1 MKILLTGA
9 NGFLGSRLLEML
21 IVSHQVAVT
30 LRKNSKIYRIKNI
43 LESKKINMIYTDIIT
58 DEELEV
64 FFQTEKFDLI
74 VHCATDYGK
83 QKESFYK
90 VFDSNVLFPLKLL
103 EIGLKYGLKYF
114 INTDSYFNKKH
125 LTYNAL
131 PNYSKTKKLFLGYL
145 KEIGNNIIILNMRLE
160 HIYGPNDNDDKFIP
174 FLFNKLINNE
184 QISLTHGNQKR
195 DLIYLDD
202 VVDSYVKVI
211 SILEKIQRP
220 YFHDLE
226 IGSGK
231 SIELREFIEIMKTTL
246 KSTSILDY
254 GAIDYRDDEIMNSY
268 ANDSLP
274 NITLPYGIECSFRN
288 VKQGI
293 YEMLQI
299 QQKVLKEKNAQ

>member
-21 IVSHQVAVT
+21 IINNIITIT
-30 LRKNSKIYRIKNI
+30 LRKKSNTNRIKSI
-43 LESKKINMIYTDIIT
+43 IESNEIKKLYIDDIT
-58 DEELEV
+58 DEEIEN
-64 FFQTEKFDLI
+64 FFKFEKFDLV

-174 FLFNKLINNE
+174 FLLNKLIKNE
-184 QISLTHGNQKR
+184 EISLTHGHQKR
-195 DLIYLDD
+195 DLIYIDD
-202 VVDSYVKVI
+202 VVDSYLKVI
-211 SILEKIQRP
+211 SVLDKIENP
-220 YFHDLE
+220 YFKDLE
-226 IGSGK
+226 IGSGH
-231 SIELREFIEIMKTTL
+231 SIELRCFIEIMKTTL
-246 KSTSILDY
+246 KSSSVLHY
-254 GAIDYRDDEIMNSY
+254 GTINYRDDEIMNSF
-268 ANDSLP
+268 ANDSLQKFGLQH
-274 NITLPYGIECSFRN
+274 NIELNFRSVNEGI
-288 VKQGI
+288 KD
-293 YEMLQI
+293 MLEYH
-299 QQKVLKEKNAQ
+299 QKVLKDTV

>member
-9 NGFLGSRLLEML
+9 NGFLGSRLLEVLM
-21 IVSHQVAVT
+21 INHQVAVT
-30 LRKNSKIYRIKNI
+30 LRKNSKTDRIQNI
-43 LESKKINMIYTDIIT
+43 LESEIVKIIYTDVVS

-64 FFQTEKFDLI
+64 FFQTEKFDLV

-145 KEIGNNIIILNMRLE
+145 KELGNKIIILNMRLE
-160 HIYGPNDNDDKFIP
+160 HIYGPNDNNDKFIP
-174 FLFNKLINNE
+174 FLFNKLTNNE

-195 DLIYLDD
+195 DFIYIDD
-202 VVDSYVKVI
+202 VVDSYIKVI
-211 SILEKIQRP
+211 SILDKIQQP
-220 YFHDLE
+220 YFQDLE
-226 IGSGK
+226 VGSGK
-231 SIELREFIEIMKTTL
+231 SIELKEFIELMKTTL
-246 KSTSILDY
+246 NSKSILDY
-254 GAIDYRDDEIMNSY
+254 GAIDYRDDEIMNSF
-268 ANDSLP
+268 ANASLQE
-274 NITLPYGIECSFRN
+274 IALLYGIECKFRN
-288 VKQGI
+288 IKQGI
-293 YEMLQI
+293 YEIIQI
-299 QQKVLKEKNAQ
+299 QQKVLKEKNA